1 MARSSAEVNMDNGWY
16 GWWCHKCQNA
26 AMRNNKSLLTKLYIL
41 HDIMYSNIPVNQDKW
56 HYFHGNYNIVR
67 WTSFNLVLTVVQMHT
82 LQRRICKFQNGYGW
96 SNVLWWSV
104 TRLLLVLLVL
114 RFVLRW
120 LEFAMSMTS
129 LKAVRL
135 LWNNEVAL
143 GRKQTFF
150 ANVAFSSHLSTRS
163 TSRSQILYTLI

>member
-56 HYFHGNYNIVR
+56 HYFHGNCNKSSDEFLLILFWQWFR
-67 WTSFNLVLTVVQMHT
+67 CILCKEKMHKKNLQIPEWV
-82 LQRRICKFQNGYGW
+82 W
-96 SNVLWWSV
+96 PSVLWFV

-114 RFVLRW
+114 RW
-120 LEFAMSMTS
+120 LDIAMSLTS
-129 LKAVRL
+129 LKAVRP

-143 GRKQTFF
+143 GRKQTFCQRCIF
-150 ANVAFSSHLSTRS
+150 
-163 TSRSQILYTLI
+163 QPPKYKEYK